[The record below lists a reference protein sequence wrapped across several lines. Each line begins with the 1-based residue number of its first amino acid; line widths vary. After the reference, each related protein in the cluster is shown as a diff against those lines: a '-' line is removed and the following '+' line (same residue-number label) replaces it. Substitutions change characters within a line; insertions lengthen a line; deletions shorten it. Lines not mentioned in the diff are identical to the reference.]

1 MYSANERVLEWSI
14 SSLPAL
20 PSLFPSFLLSP
31 STSAAFGASS
41 NGLEVEG
48 RERMFDPGA
57 WGRPRSV
64 GLQLP
69 PRVRVKRVVYAHAR
83 ALGQRNVNGNG
94 AFVRCPRPRMRQQRC
109 CFGAAKM
116 GQGDGRTDRAEGR
129 SVPGSDALGERRVGD
144 RERDLVA
151 QGERGRTT
159 R

>member
-1 MYSANERVLEWSI
+1 
-14 SSLPAL
+14 
-20 PSLFPSFLLSP
+20 
-31 STSAAFGASS
+31 
-41 NGLEVEG
+41 
-48 RERMFDPGA
+48 MFDPGA

-116 GQGDGRTDRAEGR
+116 GQGDGRSKVGLSLDRTPLE
-129 SVPGSDALGERRVGD
+129 SVELVTVRETLSLKESAAAPQGEI
-144 RERDLVA
+144 RERAV
-151 QGERGRTT
+151 EVRKCRS
-159 R
+159 